1 MSPTLFKIFLEHV
14 LKEWKKK
21 CSGMGVPLNDTD
33 TLYTLCFADDQVVI
47 AQDADDAE
55 YMTRKL
61 VLEYRRWGL
70 EVSVKKTEKL
80 TIGGDQQDIELED
93 GQCIKSCEHYK
104 YLGVRVSQDG
114 KMDQAIKDR
123 NLQGRKAIAMLNRIL
138 WDQSISKEKKRMI
151 YNTIIKSILTYG
163 SEVWPMKERTKK
175 ILKATEMDFWRRS
188 AGISRRDHVRNERV
202 REIMNAEQN
211 IVHEIMTKQL
221 VWYGHVQRM
230 ADDRLPKKVLDW
242 VPPGRRRR
250 GRPAKSWIGGIQD
263 EITRC
268 HLPDDLWID
277 RQGWRLGV
285 AERPSAL

>member
-1 MSPTLFKIFLEHV
+1 
-14 LKEWKKK
+14 
-21 CSGMGVPLNDTD
+21 
-33 TLYTLCFADDQVVI
+33 
-47 AQDADDAE
+47 
-55 YMTRKL
+55 
-61 VLEYRRWGL
+61 
-70 EVSVKKTEKL
+70 
-80 TIGGDQQDIELED
+80 
-93 GQCIKSCEHYK
+93 
-104 YLGVRVSQDG
+104 
-114 KMDQAIKDR
+114 MDQAIKDR

-163 SEVWPMKERTKK
+163 SEEWPMKERTKK

-211 IVHEIMTKQL
+211 IVHEIMTEQL

-250 GRPAKSWIGGIQD
+250 GRPAKSWIGGIPD

-268 HLPDDLWID
+268 HLPDDLWMN